1 MEKTM
6 NQNICFNCGGEC
18 VVRGGRLV
26 CAYCGSFMPERIS
39 GEETSLLYNAFQRLR
54 LAEFTDAEQ
63 DFDDIIRRYPRNAQ
77 AYWGRLMARFGI
89 KYEMD
94 YDGRQIPTC
103 YAASIDSITDS
114 ADYRHALEY
123 ADADTRAVFKE
134 HAEYMERVRWEW
146 TEKASCEKP
155 YDIFI
160 SYKDSDRENGL
171 SRTADSDELR
181 ELYIYLMGKGYR
193 VFFSRESL
201 RGKAGEKYEPYIY
214 GALSTARVMLVY
226 GSKPEYINATWVKN
240 EWSRYLKQ
248 IRAGVKSPKSLLV
261 AYKGFSPK
269 ELPLALAETGRQHL
283 DAENPGFYHE
293 LVEAIERILRTSHV
307 NEIPASKV
315 TPIQTRPARP
325 SVGLQRFGYNH
336 SVLAGIGTCTDTNLI
351 IPNDVRVINQG
362 AFLGCEQLTSVVL
375 PDSVTELNPSAFE
388 GCTNLKSVTIG
399 KSVEKLGWYAFRNCT
414 KLESVNLPNGIDLI
428 CEAAFYCCRNLKEV
442 TIPSSVTGIGKN
454 AFGMCENLTTVR
466 YKGTKKEWKQIH
478 INLKWRAKSAIR
490 TVECIDGTIKFL
502 F

>member
-1 MEKTM
+1 M
-6 NQNICFNCGGEC
+6 NQNICYNCGGEY
-18 VVRGGRLV
+18 VARAGRYV
-26 CAYCGSFMPERIS
+26 CAHCGSFMPEKIS
-39 GEETSLLYNAFQRLR
+39 GEEISLLYHAFQRLR
-54 LAEFTDAEQ
+54 LAEFNDAEQ

-103 YAASIDSITDS
+103 YATSIDSVTES
-114 ADYRHALEY
+114 SDYRYALEY
-123 ADADTRAVFKE
+123 ADADTRDVFKA
-134 HAEYMERVRWEW
+134 HAEYIERVRMEW
-146 TEKASCEKP
+146 MEKASREKP

-160 SYKDSDRENGL
+160 SYKDSDTVSGFG
-171 SRTADSDELR
+171 RTADSDELR

-214 GALSTARVMLVY
+214 GALSTAKVMLVY

-248 IRAGVKSPKSLLV
+248 IRAGAKRPDSMLV

-269 ELPLALAETGRQHL
+269 ELPLALSEMGRQHL
-283 DAENPGFYHE
+283 DAEKPGFYNE
-293 LVEAIERILRTSHV
+293 LVEAIERILRASDVSETSAPKTAPVQPH
-307 NEIPASKV
+307 PAL
-315 TPIQTRPARP
+315 P
-325 SVGLQRFGYNH
+325 SVGLQCFGYKNA
-336 SVLAGIGTCTDTNLI
+336 VLAGIGTCTDTDLI
-351 IPNDVRVINQG
+351 IPSGVRVINEG
-362 AFLGCEQLTSVVL
+362 AFFDCEQITSVVI
-375 PDSVTELNPSAFE
+375 PDSVTELQPSAFE

-399 KSVEKLGWYAFRNCT
+399 RSVERLGWYAFRNCT
-414 KLESVNLPNGIDLI
+414 KLESVNLPNGIELI
-428 CEAAFYCCRNLKEV
+428 CEAAFYCCRNLKDV
-442 TIPSSVTGIGKN
+442 TIPSSVTGIGRN
-454 AFGMCENLTTVR
+454 AFDMCENLTTVR
-466 YKGTKKEWKQIH
+466 YKGTKKEWKH
-478 INLKWRAKSAIR
+478 ININGKWRAKSAIR